1 MKNGLAQRFFF
12 CEWVQVRCV
21 RNMYMRMHT
30 WVLVYVAIHSPAN
43 CVPIPFITMYMQ
55 PIKAGK
61 KTASY

>member
-1 MKNGLAQRFFF
+1 
-12 CEWVQVRCV
+12 
-21 RNMYMRMHT
+21 MRMHT
-30 WVLVYVAIHSPAN
+30 GVLVYVAIHSPAN